1 MKDQMA
7 KAGIVHSEMPTQIH
21 IDFDELE
28 VTLLFKC
35 YLHVGICL
43 WYRFSC
49 IELYHLWQI
58 KLGEIEA
65 ELIEVNSNNEKLQ
78 RAYNELVEYMLVL
91 KKV

>member
-1 MKDQMA
+1 MLVIYK
-7 KAGIVHSEMPTQIH
+7 
-21 IDFDELE
+21 
-28 VTLLFKC
+28 
-35 YLHVGICL
+35 
-43 WYRFSC
+43 FSST
-49 IELYHLWQI
+49 ELYHLWQI